1 MTDNIKKEDSQII
14 IKIRNFILS
23 RYIDCIVNDKD
34 LRSNLRIN
42 ILITAYFCKN
52 LSYLFFDNPKE
63 K

>member
-42 ILITAYFCKN
+42 ILITVYFCKN
-52 LSYLFFDNPKE
+52 LSYLLFDNPKE